1 MIQIRGMILQQAKI
15 WFRAV
20 RPFSFTASTVP
31 VLVGAAW
38 VFYEKTPANWWL
50 LPLIWLAALSIHT
63 ATNLVSEYFDYIK
76 GDISFGSSRVL
87 LEGLLSP
94 RQFFIGGLVMFAV
107 TAAIGLVF
115 IALRGWP
122 ILAIGLVGIL
132 GGYFYTATPVGYKYI
147 GLGDILVFVLMG
159 PLMVIGSYFVLTGTY
174 NHNVLLVSLP
184 IGCLVAAILS
194 GNNLRDILHDRQAE
208 ITTFAGLVGHR
219 WAKLEYAVLDAS
231 AYGITTTLAGL
242 RILPI
247 WSLMT
252 LLSIPLAYKCVQQAL
267 RNEPDKPEQIAT
279 LDIQTAHLHLAFGVL
294 LIISLL
300 PGASGK

>member
-20 RPFSFTASTVP
+20 RAFSFTASTVP
-31 VLVGAAW
+31 VFVGAAW
-38 VFYEKTPANWWL
+38 VFYEKTPANWRW
-50 LPLIWLAALSIHT
+50 LPLIWLAALSIHA

>member
-20 RPFSFTASTVP
+20 RAFSFTASTVP
-31 VLVGAAW
+31 VFVGAAW
-38 VFYEKTPANWWL
+38 AFYEKTLADWRL
-50 LPLIWLAALSIHT
+50 LPLIWLAALSIHA

-231 AYGITTTLAGL
+231 AYGIKTTLAGL

>member
-20 RPFSFTASTVP
+20 RPFSFTASTMP

-38 VFYEKTPANWWL
+38 AFYEKTPADWRL
-50 LPLIWLAALSIHT
+50 LPLIWLAALSIHA

>member
-50 LPLIWLAALSIHT
+50 LPLIWLAALSIHA

-94 RQFFIGGLVMFAV
+94 RQFLIGGLVMFAV

-122 ILAIGLVGIL
+122 ILAIGLVGML

-147 GLGDILVFVLMG
+147 GLGDVMVFILMG
-159 PLMVIGSYFVLTGTY
+159 PLMVIGSHFVLTGTY
-174 NHNVLLVSLP
+174 NNNVFWISLP
-184 IGCLVAAILS
+184 IGCLVTAILS
-194 GNNLRDILHDRQAE
+194 GNNLRDILHDRQAG

-267 RNEPDKPEQIAT
+267 GSKPDKPEQIAT

-300 PGASGK
+300 LGAFLK